1 MSISINSKMS
11 GFRKWAEAL
20 PQNNDGRTRAMD
32 DGDTAVAD
40 PEAREETADR
50 RPHRPW
56 LVPGIGKL

>member
-11 GFRKWAEAL
+11 GFRKWAEAH
-20 PQNNDGRTRAMD
+20 PQNNEGRTGATDTR
-32 DGDTAVAD
+32 DTAVAD
-40 PEAREETADR
+40 SDACGKTADR